1 MCYEN
6 IFLLR
11 CNAIHVVPVIMYIY
25 QCTYSVHNYNV
36 LQAKLNV
43 HKYALI
49 QGQPIAYGNYEE
61 IMQRSSEDEGVAAT
75 LDEMLTG
82 LLDKE
87 NVSLTDGFQNQ
98 TMEGIEYY
106 SEPLQRRRKMPSIS
120 EDTTFGEPDK
130 FSNVITEE
138 DKGGV
143 RPRTHLSYFKAGGGY
158 VFNCF
163 MIVLFLVTQV
173 HGHSMAATLI
183 HRQSRLLSNNV
194 LF

>member
-1 MCYEN
+1 
-6 IFLLR
+6 
-11 CNAIHVVPVIMYIY
+11 
-25 QCTYSVHNYNV
+25 
-36 LQAKLNV
+36 
-43 HKYALI
+43 
-49 QGQPIAYGNYEE
+49 
-61 IMQRSSEDEGVAAT
+61 MQRSSEDEGVAAT
-75 LDEMLTG
+75 LNEMLTS

-87 NVSLTDGFQNQ
+87 NVSLTDDFQNH

-120 EDTTFGEPDK
+120 EDTTFGEPDE

-173 HGHSMAATLI
+173 HGHSMVAALI
-183 HRQSRLLSNNV
+183 HWQSCLLSNNV